1 MLRKGEF
8 LVGVLGQCSINGP
21 LGLGQK
27 GPCHSGY
34 DPNRKNSEPF
44 ISKRYLFKRILQKV
58 ECQNYN
64 ILGVFRFAHFQKK
77 ILIHKFF
84 SNEFFLCFILIF
96 RQGKAKCVKFS

>member
-77 ILIHKFF
+77 NFDTQIFF
-84 SNEFFLCFILIF
+84 
-96 RQGKAKCVKFS
+96 K